1 MVGLMNETN
10 FFIKYSPYYVP
21 ILAAILL
28 IIFTKNYLFR
38 GMVSDDQYKDMLMRE
53 RELVKAQ
60 ETTSSNLQEIA
71 SLLSSLTKKVSE
83 EIGQNTDRLQRLEL
97 AMSEFLDQ
105 LRDLNYN
112 FEMHRKG
119 VPATEVFLR
128 ERKKQGAQKT

>member
-1 MVGLMNETN
+1 MNEAN
-10 FFIKYSPYYVP
+10 FLVKYAPYYVP

-60 ETTSSNLQEIA
+60 ETTASNLQEIA

-83 EIGQNTDRLQRLEL
+83 EIGQNTDRLRSLEA
-97 AMSEFLDQ
+97 AMSDFLEQ
-105 LRDLNYN
+105 MRDLNYN

-119 VPATEVFLR
+119 VPGTEVFLK
-128 ERKKQGAQKT
+128 ERKKT